1 MSSLTPNRSHVLLTL
16 GVLFTIGGVMRFL
29 PEGLAFAEQAPAATN
44 TAATASAASDART
57 LVPAVSV
64 TERRTAE
71 PPGEICFSAETAALL
86 QEDQWLFENGR
97 EGLREQQLTLQT
109 WENELETRTAELRAL
124 QATLEARWEEIQA
137 VSDRDLQH
145 LAQMYSVMKPDQ
157 ASQIFNQMDAGF
169 AAGFLRLMQ
178 SDQAGL
184 ILANMDTQKAYI
196 VSVRLATMNNDVRA
210 APPPEPQ
217 PAALAEAA
225 N

>member
-29 PEGLAFAEQAPAATN
+29 PEGIAFAEETPAATN
-44 TAATASAASDART
+44 AATAAADAST

-97 EGLREQQLTLQT
+97 EDLREQQLTLQT

-124 QATLEARWEEIQA
+124 QETLEARWQEIQA
-137 VSDRDLQH
+137 VSDRDLEH

-157 ASQIFNQMDAGF
+157 ASQIFNQMDPGF

-184 ILANMDTQKAYI
+184 ILANMDAQKAYV
-196 VSVRLATMNNDVRA
+196 VSIRLATLNDDVRT
-210 APPPEPQ
+210 APLPEPQ

>member
-44 TAATASAASDART
+44 TAAAAATDART

-64 TERRTAE
+64 TERRTTE

-184 ILANMDTQKAYI
+184 ILANMDTQKAYV

-210 APPPEPQ
+210 APPP
-217 PAALAEAA
+217 PA